1 MSGSGSPESPE
12 SRQFHHSLGPVW
24 SGQSSGRHSVGQI
37 LRQSFHFVGNSA
49 LRVNFDLA
57 THFWSLRMSYI
68 PSRGYRDNWRTQ
80 GDEEEAEA
88 EEVEVT
94 TKIHRH
100 RSVHSTTARLGGN
113 ILLKYV
119 FWAENLFKN
128 EKLQFYR
135 IKIWPLPVPGR
146 WSTCAG
152 TREASGGGRSMGLTW
167 CTRGYTWGTRPPPSA
182 PGGSSLPIF

>member
-1 MSGSGSPESPE
+1 
-12 SRQFHHSLGPVW
+12 
-24 SGQSSGRHSVGQI
+24 
-37 LRQSFHFVGNSA
+37 
-49 LRVNFDLA
+49 
-57 THFWSLRMSYI
+57 MSYI

-119 FWAENLFKN
+119 F
-128 EKLQFYR
+128 
-135 IKIWPLPVPGR
+135 
-146 WSTCAG
+146 
-152 TREASGGGRSMGLTW
+152 
-167 CTRGYTWGTRPPPSA
+167 
-182 PGGSSLPIF
+182 